1 MSSPNESPCP
11 DCGEMVRINSVR
23 CWNCG
28 AFMNRE
34 LEAKFLQMQA
44 NPAPIIFSQ
53 IPDADLESVS
63 AEESSGGNVDEEDDF
78 ELAVPA
84 SRSDGPGLQ
93 VVQSAPAQPSS
104 PVPAAVE
111 AKATEAPAP
120 AAAASVNEEDALLNI
135 ALRDELEARQRR
147 AKRKVAGVRTVGG
160 GFVIFCPYG
169 CKIEVKED
177 HRGKQGR
184 CPKCRAPFIVPIDP
198 PMYRADAVPAE
209 TVAAG
214 PVAAGN
220 FAEWLTDLRVHPVNL
235 EKLKLKA
242 DSLAKEFF
250 EADFAFGAEQLIVLE
265 LAKKAGGLFGGGG
278 AKKPE
283 VRTAAQQH
291 LREGKPLEEL
301 AVNQKF
307 TFTKEQVSDLN
318 VVQPAPAKG
327 LSVFHGIPVFGEGR
341 IAIQLPAVPGA
352 KDPLYVS
359 LGITQFWGLSKALQ
373 NVYGISG
380 LGADSG
386 IPAAPVY
393 KQVECHYL
401 KSPIQSLEDL
411 NYYKADPT
419 VELEV
424 TGYRCGACGL
434 TVSEAGRAK
443 ESLGGKSPKGIAKA
457 KCPKCQ
463 QKMGENLLY
472 ALKAKEA
479 APTEAPTA
487 AT

>member
-1 MSSPNESPCP
+1 MLAGCREACMSSPNESPCP

-63 AEESSGGNVDEEDDF
+63 TDESSGGNVDEEDDF

-93 VVQSAPAQPSS
+93 VVQSTPAQPAA
-104 PVPAAVE
+104 PAPVE
-111 AKATEAPAP
+111 AKGPTAPAP
-120 AAAASVNEEDALLNI
+120 AAAPANEEDALLNI

-184 CPKCRAPFIVPIDP
+184 CPKCRAPFIVPVDP

-209 TVAAG
+209 TVVAGSAAT
-214 PVAAGN
+214 GN

-250 EADFAFGAEQLIVLE
+250 EADFAVGAEQVVVLD

-283 VRTAAQQH
+283 VRTAASSICGTESH
-291 LREGKPLEEL
+291 
-301 AVNQKF
+301 
-307 TFTKEQVSDLN
+307 
-318 VVQPAPAKG
+318 
-327 LSVFHGIPVFGEGR
+327 
-341 IAIQLPAVPGA
+341 
-352 KDPLYVS
+352 
-359 LGITQFWGLSKALQ
+359 W
-373 NVYGISG
+373 
-380 LGADSG
+380 
-386 IPAAPVY
+386 
-393 KQVECHYL
+393 
-401 KSPIQSLEDL
+401 KSWQSI
-411 NYYKADPT
+411 
-419 VELEV
+419 
-424 TGYRCGACGL
+424 R
-434 TVSEAGRAK
+434 S
-443 ESLGGKSPKGIAKA
+443 SSSPKTRW
-457 KCPKCQ
+457 
-463 QKMGENLLY
+463 
-472 ALKAKEA
+472 
-479 APTEAPTA
+479 PT
-487 AT
+487 